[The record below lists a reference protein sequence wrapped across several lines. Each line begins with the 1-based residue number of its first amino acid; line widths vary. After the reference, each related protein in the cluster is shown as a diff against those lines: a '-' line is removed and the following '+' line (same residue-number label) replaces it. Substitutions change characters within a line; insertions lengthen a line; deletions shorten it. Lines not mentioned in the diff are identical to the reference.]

1 MRFLSST
8 PAFRL
13 HSRAIAILS
22 AFDRHFISQSSVPH
36 PLHRPAPVPP
46 ESRPARIIRPAG
58 RSKVMYKS
66 IASLAVIAS
75 AFAVPAQ
82 AQDLGVKTAVI
93 RHADIDFSSRADR
106 ARFDRRIAIATETVC
121 GSYAGASADEAVA
134 IKRCRTAAY
143 RQVTAQ
149 LGARTD
155 LAMR

>member
-1 MRFLSST
+1 MF
-8 PAFRL
+8 
-13 HSRAIAILS
+13 
-22 AFDRHFISQSSVPH
+22 
-36 PLHRPAPVPP
+36 
-46 ESRPARIIRPAG
+46 
-58 RSKVMYKS
+58 KS

-106 ARFDRRIAIATETVC
+106 ARFDRRVAIATESVC
-121 GSYAGASADEAVA
+121 GSYAGASADETDA
-134 IKRCRTAAY
+134 IARCRKAAL

-149 LGARTD
+149 LGGRSE